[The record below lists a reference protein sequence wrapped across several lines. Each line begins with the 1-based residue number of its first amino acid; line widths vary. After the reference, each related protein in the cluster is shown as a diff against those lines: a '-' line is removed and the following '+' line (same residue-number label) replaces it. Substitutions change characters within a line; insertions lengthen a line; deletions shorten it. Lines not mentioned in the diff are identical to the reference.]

1 MSLPS
6 SGSPSCPLGHP
17 QGTHGV
23 HSWNQGPV
31 SATMPDG
38 CPRQPSLAQGGAL
51 GSEEPGSP
59 SAKGIFSQLIPTLR
73 SSKINLG
80 REAWDSSLGWG
91 PSNPSDSPR
100 EKQRLWGWGEPSLI
114 PGSGD
119 RGWPS
124 VWVSVCL
131 FLSLGPPVSL
141 GLSHCHSVGPKA
153 PHLTPEVVPPSRR
166 MAGTHLNILPVTCPR
181 SQARPAFPTP
191 HQPHG
196 LPAGLV

>member
-1 MSLPS
+1 MSQGELISLLS

-59 SAKGIFSQLIPTLR
+59 SAKGIFSLLVPTLLF
-73 SSKINLG
+73 SKINLG

-91 PSNPSDSPR
+91 PSNPPDSPR
-100 EKQRLWGWGEPSLI
+100 EKQRLWGWGELSLL

-119 RGWPS
+119 RGVCGRVCGPS
-124 VWVSVCL
+124 VWVSACL
-131 FLSLGPPVSL
+131 SLSLGPSVFP
-141 GLSHCHSVGPKA
+141 GLAHCHSVA
-153 PHLTPEVVPPSRR
+153 PR
-166 MAGTHLNILPVTCPR
+166 PR
-181 SQARPAFPTP
+181 I
-191 HQPHG
+191 
-196 LPAGLV
+196 